1 MTVDELRD
9 LAKRIIDDVR
19 TTDQQKGVVADLVDE
34 MRTITPASRDRVERQ
49 LNALRD
55 QIEGRAPARSPAH
68 DAMRW
73 ATMTQPLSA
82 TEKRWEKRAM
92 RQFTIAALMI
102 PALLVTMVVLAIR
115 MPHEPFMLV
124 FLSEL
129 ASLALAYSYILFRV
143 HQQATTAEERM
154 AEKLVGLTFLRM
166 VLEEYGDH
174 PHFESLLEHGTQMFL
189 GHHAP
194 NTILLGP
201 DDLAGLMKKAKSG
214 D

>member
-19 TTDQQKGVVADLVDE
+19 TTDQQRGVVANLVDE
-34 MRTITPASRDRVERQ
+34 MRTITPAIRDRVERQ

-55 QIEGRAPARSPAH
+55 QIEGRAPVKSPVH
-68 DAMRW
+68 DAVRW

-82 TEKRWEKRAM
+82 TERRWQKRGVV
-92 RQFTIAALMI
+92 QFVIGTAMI
-102 PALLVTMVVLAIR
+102 PALFVTMVFLAVK
-115 MPHEPFMLV
+115 MPREPFMLA
-124 FLSEL
+124 FISEL
-129 ASLALAYSYILFRV
+129 AALALAFSYLLFRV
-143 HQQATTAEERM
+143 HQQASTAEERM

-201 DDLAGLMKKAKSG
+201 EDVAALMKRGKKSE
-214 D
+214 